1 MRHPERAEG
10 MGASVLF
17 RPVRIGT
24 VGIPNRFVRSATHD
38 FMAEEDGSITDRN
51 VALFSRLAEGEVGLI
66 ITGHAYV
73 NPAGKASPRQI
84 GVHEDRLVEGLS
96 RIPRAVHHFP
106 TRIFVQIAH
115 AGRQTKEKICG
126 CVPVAPSAVYE
137 PVFKLMPRAMSHDE
151 VKAAVEDFIQAG
163 RRAKEAGFDGVQLH
177 VAHGYLLSSFISPH
191 TNRRQD
197 EYGGSLLNRLRIVR
211 EVLRGLKSLTG
222 PDFPVIAKLNS
233 SDFLPLGLPV
243 EESIQ
248 MARVLEADGL
258 DGLEVSGGT
267 SEAGLG
273 SVWKG
278 LRSTEEE
285 GYFVDSA
292 SRFKA
297 ALDIPIFGLGGWR
310 TFAVMEKAVE
320 ARKVDLISL
329 SRPLIREPDLVKK
342 FRLREAR
349 KSDCI
354 SCNKCFNPRG
364 IKCGDLAIATRK
376 NQAIKSPT
384 GKEGP

>member
-1 MRHPERAEG
+1 
-10 MGASVLF
+10 MGSSVLF
-17 RPVRIGT
+17 TPVRIGM
-24 VGIPNRFVRSATHD
+24 VSVPNRFVRSATHD
-38 FMAEEDGSITDRN
+38 FMAGEDGSITDRN

-73 NPAGKASPRQI
+73 SPAGKAGPRQI
-84 GVHEDRLVEGLS
+84 GVHEDRMVEGLS

-106 TRIFVQIAH
+106 TRIFLQIAH

-137 PVFKLMPRAMSHDE
+137 PVFKLTPRAMTNAE
-151 VKAAVEDFIQAG
+151 VKATVKDFVQGG

-211 EVLRGLKSLTG
+211 EVLHGLKSLTG

-233 SDFLPLGLPV
+233 SDFLQQGLSV
-243 EESIQ
+243 EDSIE

-278 LRSTEEE
+278 LRPLEEE

-292 SRFKA
+292 SRIKA
-297 ALDIPIFGLGGWR
+297 ALNIPVFGLGGFR
-310 TFAVMEKAVE
+310 TFAVMERAVE
-320 ARKVDLISL
+320 QRKVDLISL
-329 SRPLIREPDLVKK
+329 SRPLIREPGLVKK
-342 FRLREAR
+342 FRLEEAQ

-364 IKCGDLAIATRK
+364 IQCGDLAIANRK
-376 NQAIKSPT
+376 NQTLKRQ
-384 GKEGP
+384 GEKENL

>member
-1 MRHPERAEG
+1 
-10 MGASVLF
+10 
-17 RPVRIGT
+17 
-24 VGIPNRFVRSATHD
+24 
-38 FMAEEDGSITDRN
+38 MAEEDGSITDRN
-51 VALFSRLAEGEVGLI
+51 VALFSGLAEGEVGLI

-73 NPAGKASPRQI
+73 NPGGKASPRQI

-96 RIPRAVHHFP
+96 RIPRAVHRFP
-106 TRIFVQIAH
+106 ARIFLQIAH

-126 CVPVAPSAVYE
+126 CVPAAPSAVYE
-137 PVFKLMPRAMSHDE
+137 PVFKLMPRAMTNDE
-151 VKAAVEDFIQAG
+151 VKTTVTEFIEAG

-211 EVLRGLKSLTG
+211 EVLGGLKSLAG
-222 PDFPVIAKLNS
+222 AGFPVIAKLNS
-233 SDFLPLGLPV
+233 SDFLQQGLGV
-243 EESIQ
+243 DEAVQ
-248 MARVLEADGL
+248 MAEVLQADGL

-267 SEAGLG
+267 SEAGQG

-278 LRSTEEE
+278 LRPPAEE

-297 ALDIPIFGLGGWR
+297 ALRIPVFGLGGFR
-310 TFAVMEKAVE
+310 TFAVMERAVE
-320 ARKVDLISL
+320 RHKVDLISL
-329 SRPLIREPDLVKK
+329 SRPLIREPDLVKR
-342 FRLREAR
+342 FRLGEVV
-349 KSDCI
+349 KSECI

-364 IKCGDLAIATRK
+364 IKCGNLAKPSRRK
-376 NQAIKSPT
+376 
-384 GKEGP
+384 

>member
-1 MRHPERAEG
+1 
-10 MGASVLF
+10 MGAPVLF
-17 RPVRIGT
+17 TPVRIGI
-24 VGIPNRFVRSATHD
+24 VSVPNRFVRSATHD

-51 VALFSRLAEGEVGLI
+51 VALFSKLAEGEVGLI

-73 NPAGKASPRQI
+73 NAAGKASPRQI
-84 GVHEDRLVEGLS
+84 GVHEDRLIEGLS
-96 RIPRAVHHFP
+96 RIPRAVHCFP
-106 TRIFVQIAH
+106 TRIFLQIAH

-151 VKAAVEDFIQAG
+151 VKASVDDFIQAG

-177 VAHGYLLSSFISPH
+177 VAHGYLLSSYISPH

-211 EVLRGLKSLTG
+211 EVLRGLKSLAG

-233 SDFLPLGLPV
+233 SDFLEQGLSID
-243 EESIQ
+243 EAIQ
-248 MARVLEADGL
+248 MSEVLQADGL

-273 SVWKG
+273 SIWKG
-278 LRSTEEE
+278 LRSPQEE
-285 GYFVDSA
+285 GYFADSA

-297 ALDIPIFGLGGWR
+297 VLKIPVFGLGGFR
-310 TFAVMEKAVE
+310 TFAVMERAVE
-320 ARKVDLISL
+320 QGKVDLVSL
-329 SRPLIREPDLVKK
+329 SRPLIREPDLVKR
-342 FRLREAR
+342 FRLGEAQ

-354 SCNKCFNPRG
+354 SCNKCLNPRG
-364 IKCGDLAIATRK
+364 IKCGELAIANRK
-376 NQAIKSPT
+376 NQAK
-384 GKEGP
+384 

>member
-1 MRHPERAEG
+1 

-17 RPVRIGT
+17 TPIRIGT
-24 VGIPNRFVRSATHD
+24 VTVPNRFARSATHD

-51 VALFSRLAEGEVGLI
+51 VELFANLAEGEVGLI

-73 NPAGKASPRQI
+73 NSAGKASPRQI

-106 TRIFVQIAH
+106 TRIFLQIAH

-137 PVFKLMPRAMSHDE
+137 PVFKLTPRAMAYAE
-151 VKAAVEDFIQAG
+151 VKATVEDFIQAG
-163 RRAKEAGFDGVQLH
+163 RRAGEAGFDGVQLH

-211 EVLRGLKSLTG
+211 EILHGLKSLTG
-222 PDFPVIAKLNS
+222 PGFPVIAKLNF
-233 SDFLPLGLPV
+233 SDFLQQGLSID
-243 EESIQ
+243 ESIRL
-248 MARVLEADGL
+248 AEVLQADGL

-267 SEAGLG
+267 SEAGQG

-278 LRSTEEE
+278 LRPPEEE

-297 ALDIPIFGLGGWR
+297 ALSIPVFGLGGLR
-310 TFAVMEKAVE
+310 TFSVMESAVE
-320 ARKVDLISL
+320 QRRVDLISL
-329 SRPLIREPDLVKK
+329 SRPLIREPGLIRK
-342 FRLREAR
+342 FRLGEVQ

-364 IKCGDLAIATRK
+364 IKCGDLAVSGRK
-376 NQAIKSPT
+376 KQAA
-384 GKEGP
+384 

>member
-1 MRHPERAEG
+1 

-17 RPVRIGT
+17 TPVRIGAIT
-24 VGIPNRFVRSATHD
+24 VPNRFVRSATHD
-38 FMAEEDGSITDRN
+38 FMAEDDGSITERN
-51 VALFSRLAEGEVGLI
+51 VALFSKLAEGEVGLI

-84 GVHEDRLVEGLS
+84 GVHEDRLVESLS
-96 RIPRAVHHFP
+96 RIPPAVHHYP
-106 TRIFVQIAH
+106 TRIFLQIAH

-126 CVPVAPSAVYE
+126 CVPMGPSAVYE
-137 PVFKLMPRAMSHDE
+137 PVFKLMPRAMSRDE

-197 EYGGSLLNRLRIVR
+197 GYGGSLLNRLRIVR
-211 EVLRGLKSLTG
+211 EVLGGLKSLVG

-233 SDFLPLGLPV
+233 SDFLTQGLV
-243 EESIQ
+243 IDEAIQ

-273 SVWKG
+273 SIWKG
-278 LRSTEEE
+278 LRSPEEE
-285 GYFVDSA
+285 GYFLDSA

-297 ALDIPIFGLGGWR
+297 VIKIPVFGLGGLR
-310 TFAVMEKAVE
+310 TFAVMERAVE
-320 ARKVDLISL
+320 QRKVDLVSL

-342 FRLREAR
+342 FRLGEVQ
-349 KSDCI
+349 KSGCI
-354 SCNKCFNPRG
+354 SCNKCMNPRG
-364 IKCGDLAIATRK
+364 IKCGDLAVASRK
-376 NQAIKSPT
+376 NQAKY
-384 GKEGP
+384 